1 MTKITLTKK
10 RGEFLTSLKG
20 LFSVLHIK
28 GKTFSLAVTHN
39 ILVLKEALSGYLFD
53 NPSED
58 YKVLLMEFKSIV
70 DSDADDI
77 EAQVQA
83 IKDNN
88 PEIMAAREAQ
98 LQQLEQDLEVE
109 LTIEFEAISQDV
121 LTEEITAEKLL
132 SIQEFVLEE

>member
-1 MTKITLTKK
+1 MAKITLTKK

-39 ILVLKEALSGYLFD
+39 ILVLKEALAGYLFD

-70 DSDADDI
+70 DSGAEDT

-88 PEIMAAREAQ
+88 PEIMAAREKQ
-98 LQQLEQDLEVE
+98 IQQLKQDLEVE

-132 SIQEFVLEE
+132 SIQEFILEE

>member
-1 MTKITLTKK
+1 MAKITLTKK

-39 ILVLKEALSGYLFD
+39 ILVLKEALAGYLFD

-70 DSDADDI
+70 DSGAEDT

-88 PEIMAAREAQ
+88 PEIMAAREDQ
-98 LQQLEQDLEVE
+98 IQQLKQDLEVE

-132 SIQEFVLEE
+132 SIQEFILEE

>member
-1 MTKITLTKK
+1 MAKITLTKK

-39 ILVLKEALSGYLFD
+39 ILVLKEALAGYLFD

-70 DSDADDI
+70 DSGAEDT

-88 PEIMAAREAQ
+88 PEIMAAREEQ
-98 LQQLEQDLEVE
+98 IQQLKQDLDVE
-109 LTIEFEAISQDV
+109 LTFEFEAISQDV
-121 LTEEITAEKLL
+121 LTEEITAEKLFC
-132 SIQEFVLEE
+132 IKEFILEE

>member
-1 MTKITLTKK
+1 MAKITLTKK

-39 ILVLKEALSGYLFD
+39 ILVLKEALAGYLFD

-70 DSDADDI
+70 DSGAEDT

-88 PEIMAAREAQ
+88 PEIMAAREEQ
-98 LQQLEQDLEVE
+98 IQQLKQDLEVE

-132 SIQEFVLEE
+132 SIQEFILEE

>member
-1 MTKITLTKK
+1 MAKITLTKK

-39 ILVLKEALSGYLFD
+39 ILVLKEALAGYLFD

-70 DSDADDI
+70 DSGAEDT

-88 PEIMAAREAQ
+88 PEIMAAREEQ
-98 LQQLEQDLEVE
+98 IQQLKQDLEVE

-132 SIQEFVLEE
+132 SIQEFILE

>member
-1 MTKITLTKK
+1 MAKITLTKK

-39 ILVLKEALSGYLFD
+39 ILVLKEALAGYLFD

-70 DSDADDI
+70 DSGAEDT

-88 PEIMAAREAQ
+88 PEIMAAREEQ
-98 LQQLEQDLEVE
+98 IQQLKQDLDVE

-132 SIQEFVLEE
+132 SIQEFILEE

>member
-1 MTKITLTKK
+1 
-10 RGEFLTSLKG
+10 
-20 LFSVLHIK
+20 
-28 GKTFSLAVTHN
+28 
-39 ILVLKEALSGYLFD
+39 
-53 NPSED
+53 
-58 YKVLLMEFKSIV
+58 MEFKSIV

-132 SIQEFVLEE
+132 SIQEFILEE